1 MQCCLLVFYPQQ
13 SFFRNWG
20 HSSQTLPLLCLLSW
34 YTNLNPVLSFQQ
46 SSPGVDWDL
55 ISRSHFLCLSLRSN
69 SSPIQVW
76 SWDCSNS
83 VTSLGS
89 TSKLSSL
96 AVSTTSA
103 VISYTRVLNLSH
115 LWGLEP
121 TASRLLFWMDVLTS
135 CYESWMFVM
144 ASRIVIPFHKVFSL
158 FFPRFIRGLTTCGC
172 HRHMKYIS

>member
-1 MQCCLLVFYPQQ
+1 MKFASFIDCSFHKWIFCNMQCCLLVFYPQQ

-103 VISYTRVLNLSH
+103 VISYTRVLNLSKSFMRIGTNCFQTPVLNGCFDLL
-115 LWGLEP
+115 LWIMNVCNGIQNCD
-121 TASRLLFWMDVLTS
+121 S
-135 CYESWMFVM
+135 
-144 ASRIVIPFHKVFSL
+144 
-158 FFPRFIRGLTTCGC
+158 FP
-172 HRHMKYIS
+172 